1 MSEQKYT
8 PEPWA
13 AYQDGK
19 IEFGNINHFIK
30 SLAGDL
36 ISYGHLSKDDAR
48 RIVAC
53 VNACAGIDTSHLEK
67 YGLPDFAQKIS
78 DLREQRDSF
87 KDAAEYNKRRAEDA
101 EKQRDELLADLRGI
115 AAIAHCGGLVQMSE
129 SDALTAIRRATLPH
143 FSTDAT
149 EEQHRAAIA
158 SMKDHFRDATK
169 MINPESDMIERECC
183 GTFFRTPHRST
194 CKKYRGKKGG
204 A

>member
-1 MSEQKYT
+1 MSEQKHT

-36 ISYGHLSKDDAR
+36 VSYGHLSKDDAR

-78 DLREQRDSF
+78 DLRDQRDSF
-87 KDAAEYNKRRAEDA
+87 KDAAAYNKQRAEDA
-101 EKQRDELLADLRGI
+101 ERQRDELISDVEHCYRMLLSEPDTKGALFKAENILREAI
-115 AAIAHCGGLVQMSE
+115 AAVKCG
-129 SDALTAIRRATLPH
+129 
-143 FSTDAT
+143 
-149 EEQHRAAIA
+149 AA
-158 SMKDHFRDATK
+158 
-169 MINPESDMIERECC
+169 
-183 GTFFRTPHRST
+183 
-194 CKKYRGKKGG
+194 
-204 A
+204 